1 MAYFLI
7 SRGLPFPRFKCQEEI
22 HMHIFTG
29 RRNTPALAIDAPG
42 WIIFPQANA
51 ESFSAD
57 SSINVQCQC
66 QCR

>member
-1 MAYFLI
+1 
-7 SRGLPFPRFKCQEEI
+7 
-22 HMHIFTG
+22 MHIFTG
-29 RRNTPALAIDAPG
+29 KRNTPALAIDAPG
-42 WIIFPQANA
+42 WIIFPQAKA